1 MLTRSAVTRTLRWA
15 ALGLTLAVAAV
26 TAQAWTDL
34 GAAPTGARAARM
46 EASPQWSDGGFVN
59 AEPMWNDLW
68 GMFGTAR
75 RASPVA
81 SPTAPVNVLNSDGAS
96 LQIPPESG
104 LRVTWMGHSTV
115 LVEID
120 GVTVLTDPIFAP
132 RASPLDWIGPERW
145 YPPVIPLEDLPRI
158 DAVLIS
164 HDHYDHLQTETIQ
177 RMAGMDCRFVVPL
190 GVGADLERWGVPP
203 ERITELDWWEQVEVG
218 ALQVHATPSR
228 HASGRHLFDQNRTL
242 WASYALVG
250 PAHRVYFSGD
260 TGLFSALDQ
269 IGERLGPFDL
279 SMIEV
284 GQYDRTWPDWHLG
297 PEQAVLAHQ
306 AVQARVMLPIHW
318 ALWRLAGHGWT
329 EPGERVRAAAA
340 AAGVPVVMPQPGQS
354 VEPAAPPEPR
364 QWWPDLPWHT
374 AEQDPIVATG
384 LTGWRGY

>member
-1 MLTRSAVTRTLRWA
+1 MLARSRVFRFFKWTALA
-15 ALGLTLAVAAV
+15 LALGVAGV
-26 TAQAWTDL
+26 TAQAWTDI
-34 GAAPTGARAARM
+34 GEAPSGARAARM
-46 EASPQWSDGGFVN
+46 RASPQWSDGGFVN
-59 AEPMWNDLW
+59 AQPMWNDWW
-68 GMFGTAR
+68 GMFDAGR
-75 RASPVA
+75 RSSPVA
-81 SPTAPVNVLNSDGAS
+81 SPTAPINVVNSDGS
-96 LQIPPESG
+96 LLKTPPASG

-115 LVEID
+115 LVELD
-120 GVTVLTDPIFAP
+120 GVRVLTDPIFAP

-145 YPPVIPLEDLPRI
+145 YPPVIPLDDLPHI

-177 RMAGMDCRFVVPL
+177 AMAGWDCRFVVPL
-190 GVGADLERWGVPP
+190 GVGADLESWGIPP
-203 ERITELDWWEQVEVG
+203 ERITELDWWEKIEVRG
-218 ALQVHATPSR
+218 LQIHATPSR
-228 HASGRHLFDQNRTL
+228 HASGRHILDQNRTL
-242 WASYALVG
+242 WASYALIG
-250 PAHRVYFSGD
+250 PQHRVYFSGD
-260 TGLFSALDQ
+260 TGLFSALDE

-284 GQYDRTWPDWHLG
+284 GQYDRAWPDWHLG

-340 AAGVPVVMPQPGQS
+340 AAGVTTVMPQPGQS
-354 VEPAAPPEPR
+354 VEPSAPPAPH